1 MTDNLYQFEAPPKAS
16 LKGGGPGDTFDGME
30 QRVAALEAGMKEV
43 QADMKK
49 VLAELSYLR
58 GKIDSVPTTL
68 QLMGF
73 VVAIFAASGLTRY
86 FGH

>member
-1 MTDNLYQFEAPPKAS
+1 
-16 LKGGGPGDTFDGME
+16 
-30 QRVAALEAGMKEV
+30 MKEV